1 MREVAAAAGRIP
13 LSDRSRALLPDLR
26 SRIQALLD
34 RARSDRVTASELG
47 SLSVESETGR
57 LRVQLEPGIG
67 TRGLVSRGE
76 IQSLLNSID
85 AYLLSQ
91 LRDRSRNRVE
101 THRGITFL
109 VSTGEGGKSPI
120 LDADE
125 TRSRIDDL
133 DGGIPAYVPAEV
145 SKHVFECEIRATYP
159 FRTAPMS
166 CPRHR

>member
-1 MREVAAAAGRIP
+1 VSEPVHAFDVASI
-13 LSDRSRALLPDLR
+13 
-26 SRIQALLD
+26 
-34 RARSDRVTASELG
+34 
-47 SLSVESETGR
+47 SVESDSGR
-57 LRVQLEPGIG
+57 LRVELEPAVEAE
-67 TRGLVSRGE
+67 GLVSRE
-76 IQSLLNSID
+76 EMQSLLNSID

-91 LRDRSRNRVE
+91 LRHRSRNRLE
-101 THRGITFL
+101 THRGFTFL
-109 VSTGEGGKSPI
+109 VSAGEGGKSPI

-133 DGGIPAYVPAEV
+133 DGGIPAYVLAEV